1 MAGYLARRLGQIV
14 VTLLVFVTLAFFLIQ
29 AQPGSYTSFYALN
42 PEIEPEVKAQL
53 EASFGL
59 DQPLWRQFLSH
70 LQNYATLNFGV
81 SFGHYPRPVIDVI
94 LERLPR
100 TAVLFLTATVVSFY
114 TGFLLGKT
122 IAWRRGGVMEYTA
135 TVSGVLLFTM
145 FTPWF
150 GLMMIWLFAFQLGWF
165 PLGKFLDPSLWR
177 GSPVD
182 ANMVFT
188 SMIITATAW
197 GLAVLA
203 ATLAARR
210 WAPGNEGKVVLA
222 GLVVAVAAGLG
233 AWWGSGV
240 GHLAWDIMRHMAL
253 PVGTLTLISFGG
265 TMLLTRNSMLETIR
279 EDFVTVARAKGLPE
293 RTVRDR
299 HAARNALLPVV
310 TSLVFS
316 LAFAVDGSVIIE
328 SIFSWPGM
336 GRTLLDAVLKEDMPL
351 ALGAFVL
358 LGVMTLVAHLIA
370 DVLYVY
376 LDPRVRY
383 Q

>member
-1 MAGYLARRLGQIV
+1 M
-14 VTLLVFVTLAFFLIQ
+14 
-29 AQPGSYTSFYALN
+29 
-42 PEIEPEVKAQL
+42 
-53 EASFGL
+53 
-59 DQPLWRQFLSH
+59 
-70 LQNYATLNFGV
+70 
-81 SFGHYPRPVIDVI
+81 
-94 LERLPR
+94 
-100 TAVLFLTATVVSFY
+100 
-114 TGFLLGKT
+114 
-122 IAWRRGGVMEYTA
+122 
-135 TVSGVLLFTM
+135 
-145 FTPWF
+145 
-150 GLMMIWLFAFQLGWF
+150 
-165 PLGKFLDPSLWR
+165 
-177 GSPVD
+177 
-182 ANMVFT
+182 
-188 SMIITATAW
+188 
-197 GLAVLA
+197 
-203 ATLAARR
+203 
-210 WAPGNEGKVVLA
+210 
-222 GLVVAVAAGLG
+222 G
-233 AWWGSGV
+233 AWWLSGV